1 MHSPVVRRYG
11 SLGAAL
17 PLARPADTLVVAGG
31 ILDDMQRIFNV
42 VSAVVKHPAAYP
54 LIKVAG
60 ATVSIHQ
67 TGGRTRN
74 IQGGASSKNQL
85 RKERK

>member
-1 MHSPVVRRYG
+1 MHAPVVRSYG

-17 PLARPADTLVVAGG
+17 PLARPADTLAVAGG

-42 VSAVVKHPAAYP
+42 VSAGLKHPAACP

-60 ATVSIHQ
+60 SAVSIHQ
-67 TGGRTRN
+67 TGDKT
-74 IQGGASSKNQL
+74 
-85 RKERK
+85 